1 MPLQAMLG
9 AAQLLVRVVRSACF
23 CVHATSA
30 QEDFVPHQP
39 VMQVRGKAVFA
50 ATRQRQRKR
59 PQLAG
64 RLTFRLFAQVAGD
77 DPDLVKLAH
86 LHRNTGKGLQQ
97 PAASVT
103 DNALYLN
110 AFFSQRRDRLRVE
123 RIGFPLNCHDHQGAL
138 AASVVE
144 DHDAPFPPEV
154 GSIHNEVNCRLRDH
168 AGRFHD
174 CFGKMAADSFEAASV
189 LRGKLCGALLAF
201 AVALPKG
208 VGIKALAPYE
218 LALTGAAMV
227 LLLPVVT
234 MPIFLDLFGAA
245 EKAFFVFKGFDL
257 A

>member
-1 MPLQAMLG
+1 MA
-9 AAQLLVRVVRSACF
+9 
-23 CVHATSA
+23 HD
-30 QEDFVPHQP
+30 DF
-39 VMQVRGKAVFA
+39 
-50 ATRQRQRKR
+50 
-59 PQLAG
+59 
-64 RLTFRLFAQVAGD
+64 
-77 DPDLVKLAH
+77 DLVKLAH
-86 LHRNTGKGLQQ
+86 LHGNIRKSAQQ
-97 PAASVT
+97 AAFAIA

-123 RIGFPLNCHDHQGAL
+123 RVGFPLNCHDRQGSL

-144 DHDAPFPPEV
+144 NHDTPFSTEIGGV
-154 GSIHNEVNCRLRDH
+154 HDEVNRRLWQR
-168 AGRFHD
+168 A
-174 CFGKMAADSFEAASV
+174 FGLCSGFGEVATDGFDAASV

-227 LLLPVVT
+227 LLFPVIT
-234 MPIFLDLFGAA
+234 MPVFLDLFGAA